1 MIIELVR
8 LLVTLSLT
16 AAGFLVAREV
26 PGWFGAGS
34 VRPDVAVVLGSV
46 LGAGIGYVAGGLLG
60 RGIRRGLD
68 LAPDLVSGASGPQ
81 LFAGAFG
88 MVAGLLVGVV
98 AAVPLVLLTPP
109 AVGWPVAALVVLVLA
124 AAGARVFAAR
134 AHDLLAAAGLRARRP
149 TGRLPVPGGYVI
161 DSAAAIDGRVLEL
174 ARAGLVSGRVWIPG
188 FVLDEV
194 QGIAD
199 SGSKDR
205 RRRGRRGL
213 EVLEALR
220 DLPAVEVQA
229 VEADLPGFEGVDAK
243 LIALCQRD
251 GATLIST
258 DSNLV
263 RAAGLRGVPVLNPHA
278 LGELLRPVR
287 AAGDRLTLKVERE
300 GSEPGQ
306 GVGYLDD
313 GTMVVVE
320 GGAAAV
326 GSTVE
331 VEVASTLRTAV
342 GRIVFAKLAS

>member
-8 LLVTLSLT
+8 LLVTLSIT
-16 AAGFLVAREV
+16 AVGFLVGREV
-26 PGWFGAGS
+26 PGWFDSSS
-34 VRPDVAVVLGSV
+34 VDPDLTVVLCSL
-46 LGAGIGYVAGGLLG
+46 LGALIGYVAGGLLG

-68 LAPDLVSGASGPQ
+68 RAPDLVSGASGPQ

-109 AVGWPVAALVVLVLA
+109 IVAWPTAALVVLVLA

-134 AHDLLAAAGLRARRP
+134 AHDLLAGGGRGSRRP
-149 TGRLPVPGGYVI
+149 TGQLPAAGGYVI
-161 DSAAAIDGRVLEL
+161 DTSAAIDGRVLEL
-174 ARAGLVSGRVWIPG
+174 ARSGLVGGRLWVPE
-188 FVLDEV
+188 FVLDEL

-220 DLPAVEVQA
+220 DVPAVELST
-229 VEADLPGFEGVDAK
+229 VEAEVPGFEEADAK
-243 LIALCQRD
+243 LIALCRNS
-251 GATLIST
+251 GASLIST

-278 LGELLRPVR
+278 LGESLRPVH

-300 GSEPGQ
+300 GTEPGQ

-320 GGAAAV
+320 GAAALV

-331 VEVASTLRTAV
+331 VEVTGNLRTAM
-342 GRIVFAKLAS
+342 GRIVFARVEP

>member
-8 LLVTLSLT
+8 LLVTLAFT
-16 AAGFLVAREV
+16 AAGFLVGREA
-26 PGWFGAGS
+26 PGWFGTGS
-34 VRPDVAVVLGSV
+34 VNTDVAVVLGSV

-68 LAPDLVSGASGPQ
+68 RAPDLASGASGPQ

-98 AAVPLVLLTPP
+98 ASVPLVLLTPP
-109 AVGWPVAALVVLVLA
+109 AVGWPVAGLVVLVLA

-134 AHDLLAAAGLRARRP
+134 AHDLLAAAGLRSRRP
-149 TGRLPVPGGYVI
+149 TGHLPAPGGYVV

-174 ARAGLVSGRVWIPG
+174 ARAGLVGGQLWIPE
-188 FVLDEV
+188 FVLDEL

-199 SGSKDR
+199 SGNKDR

-220 DLPAVEVQA
+220 DLPAVELHT
-229 VEADLPGFEGVDAK
+229 VEAEIPGFEEVDAK
-243 LIALCQRD
+243 LIAICLSS

-300 GSEPGQ
+300 GTEPGQ

-313 GTMVVVE
+313 GAMVVVE
-320 GGAAAV
+320 GAAALV

-342 GRIVFAKLAS
+342 GRIIFARLEP